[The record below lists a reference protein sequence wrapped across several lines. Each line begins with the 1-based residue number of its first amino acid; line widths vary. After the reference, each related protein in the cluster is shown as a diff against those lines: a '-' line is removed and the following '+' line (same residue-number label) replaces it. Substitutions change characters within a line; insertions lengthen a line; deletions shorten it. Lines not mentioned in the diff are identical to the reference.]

1 MSKTNYVCNSSG
13 PTIEEL
19 LPELCDQEDTA
30 PLEAL
35 QDEEYDPTVLVASSS
50 ATEMEESD
58 SSPSTDEMEE
68 EPSTPEMEEEPSTDE
83 MEEESAIL
91 SMGFDLALH
100 EQEHEE
106 QSIFADAPELE
117 DGLAHPPSLMKAKSK
132 YQSKKAPP
140 SLRQPAPVHPTCG
153 KRRRTKGKGAP

>member
-1 MSKTNYVCNSSG
+1 MSKTSYVGNSSG

-35 QDEEYDPTVLVASSS
+35 QDEEYDPTVVIASSS

-68 EPSTPEMEEEPSTDE
+68 EPSTDE
-83 MEEESAIL
+83 MEEESATF
-91 SMGFDLALH
+91 SMGLDLAFH

-132 YQSKKAPP
+132 YQSKKAPR